1 MGVFSMQNIK
11 KQTAISSLDFNNLR
25 KLMDALINLKKID
38 DLDSLDADYSFEWQ
52 EDANEMIDGINKYVE
67 QTLASLEAESYQNA
81 HCSLTSLRIRLQN
94 LNGTID
100 GITNDVIL
108 MNCDNEEFT
117 WPPLNEDCRI
127 LEWWRNP

>member
-11 KQTAISSLDFNNLR
+11 KQTTISSLDFNNLR

-81 HCSLTSLRIRLQN
+81 HCSLTSLKIRLQD
-94 LNGTID
+94 LNGTIN
-100 GITNDVIL
+100 GITNDTIL
-108 MNCDNEEFT
+108 LHCDDKEFT
-117 WPPLNEDCRI
+117 WPPLNEDCRL
-127 LEWWRNP
+127 LE

>member
-25 KLMDALINLKKID
+25 KLMDTLINLKKID

-81 HCSLTSLRIRLQN
+81 FCSLTSLRIRLQN

-100 GITNDVIL
+100 GITNDAIL

-127 LEWWRNP
+127 LE

>member
-11 KQTAISSLDFNNLR
+11 KQTTISSLDFNNLR
-25 KLMDALINLKKID
+25 KLMDALINLKKFD

-117 WPPLNEDCRI
+117 WPPLNEDCRL
-127 LEWWRNP
+127 LE

>member
-1 MGVFSMQNIK
+1 MPVGFFSMQNIK
-11 KQTAISSLDFNNLR
+11 KQTTISSLDFNNLR

-81 HCSLTSLRIRLQN
+81 FCSLTSLKIRLQH
-94 LNGTID
+94 LNGIIN
-100 GITNDVIL
+100 GITNDTIL
-108 MNCDNEEFT
+108 LHCDDKELT
-117 WPPLNEDCRI
+117 WPPLNEDCRL
-127 LEWWRNP
+127 LE

>member
-1 MGVFSMQNIK
+1 MQNIK
-11 KQTAISSLDFNNLR
+11 KQTTISSLDFNNLR
-25 KLMDALINLKKID
+25 KLMDALINLKKIY

-67 QTLASLEAESYQNA
+67 QTLTSLEAESYQNA

-108 MNCDNEEFT
+108 MNCNNEEFT
-117 WPPLNEDCRI
+117 WPPLNEDCRL
-127 LEWWRNP
+127 LE

>member
-1 MGVFSMQNIK
+1 MQNIK
-11 KQTAISSLDFNNLR
+11 KQTTISSLDFNNLR

-81 HCSLTSLRIRLQN
+81 FCSLTSLRIRLQN

-100 GITNDVIL
+100 GITNDAIL

-117 WPPLNEDCRI
+117 WPLLNEDCRL
-127 LEWWRNP
+127 LE

>member
-1 MGVFSMQNIK
+1 MQNIK

-108 MNCDNEEFT
+108 MNCALYTTKIDNS
-117 WPPLNEDCRI
+117 LK
-127 LEWWRNP
+127 

>member
-11 KQTAISSLDFNNLR
+11 KQTAILSLDFNNLR

-127 LEWWRNP
+127 LE

>member
-1 MGVFSMQNIK
+1 MQNIK

-100 GITNDVIL
+100 GITNDAIL

-127 LEWWRNP
+127 LE

>member
-1 MGVFSMQNIK
+1 MQNIK
-11 KQTAISSLDFNNLR
+11 KQTTISSLDFNNLR
-25 KLMDALINLKKID
+25 KLMDALINLKRVD

-52 EDANEMIDGINKYVE
+52 EDANEMINGINKYVE

-81 HCSLTSLRIRLQN
+81 FCSLTSLRIRLQN

-100 GITNDVIL
+100 GITNDAIL

-117 WPPLNEDCRI
+117 WPLLNEDCRL
-127 LEWWRNP
+127 LEWWRKP

>member
-11 KQTAISSLDFNNLR
+11 KQTTISSLDFNNLR
-25 KLMDALINLKKID
+25 KLMEALINLKKID

-81 HCSLTSLRIRLQN
+81 HCSLTSLKIRLQD
-94 LNGTID
+94 LNGTIN
-100 GITNDVIL
+100 GITNDTIL
-108 MNCDNEEFT
+108 LHCDDKEFT
-117 WPPLNEDCRI
+117 WPPLNEDCRL
-127 LEWWRNP
+127 LE

>member
-1 MGVFSMQNIK
+1 MQNIK
-11 KQTAISSLDFNNLR
+11 KQTTISSLDFNNLR
-25 KLMDALINLKKID
+25 KLMDVLINLKKID

-67 QTLASLEAESYQNA
+67 QTLASLEAESYQNT

-100 GITNDVIL
+100 GITNDTIL
-108 MNCDNEEFT
+108 LHCDDKEFT
-117 WPPLNEDCRI
+117 WPPLNEDCRL
-127 LEWWRNP
+127 LE

>member
-1 MGVFSMQNIK
+1 MQNIK
-11 KQTAISSLDFNNLR
+11 KQTTISSLDFNNLR

-100 GITNDVIL
+100 GITNDTIL
-108 MNCDNEEFT
+108 LHCDDKEFT
-117 WPPLNEDCRI
+117 WPPLNEDCRL
-127 LEWWRNP
+127 LE

>member
-1 MGVFSMQNIK
+1 MQNIK
-11 KQTAISSLDFNNLR
+11 KQTTISSLDFNNLR
-25 KLMDALINLKKID
+25 KLMDVLINLKKID

-117 WPPLNEDCRI
+117 WPPLNEDCRL
-127 LEWWRNP
+127 LE

>member
-1 MGVFSMQNIK
+1 MQNIK
-11 KQTAISSLDFNNLR
+11 KQTTISSLDFNNLR
-25 KLMDALINLKKID
+25 KLMDALINLKRVD

-52 EDANEMIDGINKYVE
+52 EDANEMINGINKYVE

-81 HCSLTSLRIRLQN
+81 FCSLTSLRIRLQN

-127 LEWWRNP
+127 LE

>member
-1 MGVFSMQNIK
+1 MQNVK
-11 KQTAISSLDFNNLR
+11 KHTTISSLDFNNLR

-81 HCSLTSLRIRLQN
+81 HCSLTSLRIRLQE
-94 LNGTID
+94 LRGTID
-100 GITNDVIL
+100 GITNDASL

-117 WPPLNEDCRI
+117 WPPLSEECRL
-127 LEWWRNP
+127 LE

>member
-1 MGVFSMQNIK
+1 
-11 KQTAISSLDFNNLR
+11 
-25 KLMDALINLKKID
+25 MDALINLKRVD

-52 EDANEMIDGINKYVE
+52 EDANEMINGINKYVE

-81 HCSLTSLRIRLQN
+81 FCSLTSLRIRLQN

-100 GITNDVIL
+100 GITNDAIL

-127 LEWWRNP
+127 LE